1 MFHKFHSI
9 NELGGR
15 EVGERM
21 RKMQDHVVHEKRAD
35 LGLSVFD
42 VAATMRHKRCSD
54 VDSSGFKAESVAI
67 GRPWFG

>member
-1 MFHKFHSI
+1 
-9 NELGGR
+9 
-15 EVGERM
+15 M

-67 GRPWFG
+67 GRPWFS